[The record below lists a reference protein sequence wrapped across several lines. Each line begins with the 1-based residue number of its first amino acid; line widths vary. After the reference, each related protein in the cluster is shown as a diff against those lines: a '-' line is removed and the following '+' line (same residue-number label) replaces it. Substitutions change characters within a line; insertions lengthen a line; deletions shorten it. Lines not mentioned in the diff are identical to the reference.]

1 MAHSC
6 PMGTSAQAETTTAPA
21 SVVAVVPGEGAA
33 PEAVAATLR
42 VLEALGAPLRFTF
55 PPVGEPAEASHGSVF
70 PDEARAMIDEADA
83 TLFGATSGPSG
94 IALFY
99 LRFGHE
105 TYANVRPARWMA
117 GARSPLAHPEGIDL
131 VIVRENLEGLYAGL
145 EGSLVDLAPL
155 RHHHPLGGA
164 VHDRA
169 GRYSLK
175 VVTEDGCRRIAR
187 FAASTAARRRAE
199 GHPGLV
205 TIGAKHNILSSDGL
219 FVDLCR
225 EVLDDAGIDHEENH
239 IDNLA
244 RRLVAEPHDLDVVLV
259 PNLYGDILSDLA
271 AGVIGGLG
279 LMPSGC
285 YGDGPAYFEP
295 PHGTAPDLE
304 GLGTINP
311 TAQLLSAAMLLEH
324 LGHGEAAARLRAAVD
339 VVYERGEALT
349 PDQGGTARTEQ
360 LASAVIDQL

>member
-1 MAHSC
+1 MRNAGQPDPAELTSG
-6 PMGTSAQAETTTAPA
+6 GTA
-21 SVVAVVPGEGAA
+21 VVAVVPGEGAA
-33 PEAVAATLR
+33 PEAVAACLR
-42 VLEALGAPLRFTF
+42 VLEELDDGLVFAF
-55 PPVGEPAEASHGSVF
+55 PPVGESAEQAFGSVF
-70 PDEARAMIDEADA
+70 PEEARRMIDEADA

-105 TYANVRPARWMA
+105 TYANVRPARWMP
-117 GARSPLAHPEGIDL
+117 GGRSPLAEPEGVDF

-145 EGSLVDLAPL
+145 EGSLSDLAPL
-155 RHHHPLGGA
+155 GHHHPLGGS
-164 VHDRA
+164 VHERA

-175 VVTEDGCRRIAR
+175 IVTEDGCRRIAT
-187 FAASTAARRRAE
+187 FAAATAARRLAA
-199 GHPGLV
+199 GHRGLV

-219 FVDLCR
+219 FVDICR
-225 EVLDDAGIDHEENH
+225 EVLTEAGIEHEENH

-285 YGDGPAYFEP
+285 YGDGLAYFEP
-295 PHGTAPDLE
+295 PHGTAPDLV
-304 GLGTINP
+304 GLGIINP
-311 TAQLLSAAMLLEH
+311 TAQLLSAAMMLEH
-324 LGHGEAAARLRAAVD
+324 LGRGGSAARLRSAVD
-339 VVYERGEALT
+339 AVYAEGKVLT
-349 PDQGGTARTEQ
+349 PDQGGTAGTDE
-360 LASAVIDQL
+360 LAAAVIDHL